1 MNKNPIATIDV
12 VGFAEPMVIELS
24 PSQAPNTVRNF
35 IALADKGFYTGL
47 IFHRIIKN
55 FMIQGG
61 GSPQPASPIRGEF
74 KQNGHAN
81 TIAHERGVIS
91 MARTQV
97 PDSASSQFFIVH
109 KDSPHLNGLYAA
121 FGKMISGFDTL
132 DQIASVKTAFQ
143 DRPVEDVVI
152 RKVTVETFG
161 VVYDAP
167 VFASG
172 R

>member
-12 VGFAEPMVIELS
+12 IGFSEPMVIELY
-24 PSQAPNTVRNF
+24 PSQAQNTVRNF
-35 IALADKGFYTGL
+35 IALANKGFYEGL

-61 GSPQPASPIRGEF
+61 GSHLPASPIRGEF

-81 TIAHERGVIS
+81 SILHERGVIS

-97 PDSASSQFFIVH
+97 PDSATSQFFIVH

-121 FGKMISGFDTL
+121 FGKMISGFETL

-152 RKVTVETFG
+152 RKLTVETFG
-161 VVYDAP
+161 VAYEAP
-167 VFASG
+167 VFVSN